1 MAISTAKLTE
11 FPLRTTTSLTSHSLS
26 SLHLRFL
33 FFTTRKPSFSL
44 LKPFS
49 SLRTPTQNPTPNQN
63 HYPWDHHNQNPT
75 QDPTVPPKPKSSSS
89 SWLNKWPSPN
99 PALQS
104 NSKNSNQAED
114 AAQSRY
120 FDGKSGAGTSAIERI
135 VLRLRNLGLG
145 SDDEEEEEEENWA
158 MRLTGDEKLG
168 DLLRRDWVRPDK
180 ILVEG
185 EDEDES
191 VLPWERVVEERIV
204 VDEQVKKKRVLKA
217 PTLAELTMEDEELR
231 RLRRLGMTIRERISV
246 PKAGVT
252 GAVLEKIHEQW
263 RKSELVRLKFHECLA
278 HDMKTAHEIVEV
290 CGCHDPTLTFVYL
303 LGGVVKTDCKA
314 NSLLT
319 ACSDGQRRTGGLII
333 WRSGSV
339 MVVFRGSNYEGPSQ
353 RPKLM
358 DGEGDTLF
366 VPDVSSADNQINSI
380 VNSSPI
386 LEKTK
391 MPISD
396 RVENLTEDE
405 AEYNGLLD
413 GLGPRFEDWWG
424 TGILPVDG
432 DLLPQTIP
440 GYKTPFRLLPTGMRS
455 RVTNA
460 ELTNL
465 RKLAK
470 SLPCHFALGRNRKHQ
485 GLAAAIIKLWEKS
498 LVVKIAVKRGIQNTN
513 NKLMAEEL
521 KNLTGGVLLLRNK
534 YFIVIYRGKDFVPTN
549 VAAVLEERQEMTKQ
563 IQDVEEKV
571 RNVTVEAAS
580 VVEDGQAQAGTLAEF
595 YEAQALW
602 GREISAEEHGK
613 MIEEASRTKSAR
625 VVKRMEHKLG
635 IAQAKFHRA
644 ERMLAKLEASMLPVG
659 PSDDQETITE
669 EERSMFRRVGLRMKA
684 YLPLGI
690 RGVFDGVI
698 ENMHL
703 HWKHRELVKLI
714 SKQKNLAFVEETAR
728 LLEHESGGILVAI
741 ERVPKGHALIYYRG
755 KNYRRPI
762 TMRPRNLLTKSKALK
777 RSVAMQ
783 RHEALTQ
790 HIAELEKTIEQMKIE
805 MGDCNDIE
813 DENVWKED
821 HVLEF
826 TQVSSYDLHLH
837 RLVLLSLGYSIGGA
851 AHFHSL
857 SAIFTWKYLFDHNK
871 EIISSHM
878 QSEVEASQIS
888 SDSDEDGSDW
898 ENEESE
904 SLAELGEPQSSF

>member
-33 FFTTRKPSFSL
+33 FFTTPKPSFSL
-44 LKPFS
+44 VKPFS

-75 QDPTVPPKPKSSSS
+75 QDPIVPPKPKSSSS
-89 SWLNKWPSPN
+89 TWLNKWPSPN
-99 PALQS
+99 PPLQS

-114 AAQSRY
+114 VAQSRY
-120 FDGKSGAGTSAIERI
+120 FDGKSGAGTSAIDRI

-191 VLPWERVVEERIV
+191 VLPWERVVEERRV
-204 VDEQVKKKRVLKA
+204 VEEQVKKKRVLKA

-278 HDMKTAHEIVEV
+278 HDMKTAHEIVE
-290 CGCHDPTLTFVYL
+290 
-303 LGGVVKTDCKA
+303 

-396 RVENLTEDE
+396 RVENLTEEE

-762 TMRPRNLLTKSKALK
+762 SMRPRNLLTKSKALK

-826 TQVSSYDLHLH
+826 TQ
-837 RLVLLSLGYSIGGA
+837 
-851 AHFHSL
+851 
-857 SAIFTWKYLFDHNK
+857 
-871 EIISSHM
+871 
-878 QSEVEASQIS
+878 SEVEASQIS
-888 SDSDEDGSDW
+888 SGSDEDGSDW

>member
-33 FFTTRKPSFSL
+33 FFTTPKSSFSL
-44 LKPFS
+44 VKPFS

-75 QDPTVPPKPKSSSS
+75 QDPIVPPKPKSSSS

-99 PALQS
+99 PPLQS

-278 HDMKTAHEIVEV
+278 HDMKTAHEIVE
-290 CGCHDPTLTFVYL
+290 
-303 LGGVVKTDCKA
+303 
-314 NSLLT
+314 
-319 ACSDGQRRTGGLII
+319 RRTGGLII

-396 RVENLTEDE
+396 RVENLTEEE

-424 TGILPVDG
+424 TGMLPVDG

-762 TMRPRNLLTKSKALK
+762 SMRPRNLLTKSKALK

-826 TQVSSYDLHLH
+826 TQ
-837 RLVLLSLGYSIGGA
+837 
-851 AHFHSL
+851 
-857 SAIFTWKYLFDHNK
+857 
-871 EIISSHM
+871 
-878 QSEVEASQIS
+878 SEVEASQIS